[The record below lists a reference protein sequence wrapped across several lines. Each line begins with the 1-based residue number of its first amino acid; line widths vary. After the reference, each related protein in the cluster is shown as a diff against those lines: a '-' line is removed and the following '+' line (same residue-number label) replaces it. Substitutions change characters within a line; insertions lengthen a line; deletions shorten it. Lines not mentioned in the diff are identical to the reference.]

1 MKVICINNKY
11 RANEIKESN
20 WLKLGEE
27 YTVVK
32 LLKSVITGEQ
42 FYELEEVKPD
52 SPYGGYKVTRFAIPE
67 SEILK
72 FCAMFNVDI
81 PTDDDLLELL
91 KEKQVLEEEFI

>member
-1 MKVICINNKY
+1 MKIICINNKH
-11 RANEIKESN
+11 RPNEIRDIN
-20 WLKLGEE
+20 WLHLGDE

-42 FYELEEVKPD
+42 FYELAEVKPD
-52 SPYGGYKVTRFAIPE
+52 SPYGGYKITRFAIPE

-72 FCAMFNVDI
+72 FCDMFNVDI

-91 KEKQVLEEEFI
+91 KEKQVLEEDFI